1 MKAIEYCISELVKS
15 KKVNFHSNGGYKL
28 EMKSIPSHSEIVKS
42 PIVSEVTLFWLSKN
56 LMTFLKSFN
65 WIISFITF
73 QERSIIYDIFSH
85 NLHHHQVHNSQKHLK
100 NQSEKR
106 LVLILPES

>member
-42 PIVSEVTLFWLSKN
+42 PIVSKVTSFLFLISEKTNVIWFL
-56 LMTFLKSFN
+56 LMTQN
-65 WIISFITF
+65 
-73 QERSIIYDIFSH
+73 
-85 NLHHHQVHNSQKHLK
+85 
-100 NQSEKR
+100 
-106 LVLILPES
+106 